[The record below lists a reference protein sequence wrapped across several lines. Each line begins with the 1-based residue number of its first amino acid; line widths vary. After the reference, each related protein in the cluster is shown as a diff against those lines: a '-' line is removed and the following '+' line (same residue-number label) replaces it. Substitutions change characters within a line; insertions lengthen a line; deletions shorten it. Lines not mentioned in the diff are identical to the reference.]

1 MLFELGV
8 LVLLELVVVLLL
20 LALLL
25 LDKVQLPGCIVRR
38 GVSPQAMSS
47 YHSLPSLSLPPFAP
61 GGGVHAPKN
70 AFFNGRQIG
79 MHINWSGGPAEAAPH
94 PPGGE
99 T

>member
-1 MLFELGV
+1 MGGRLSPPLGGGGDGLGRASGPV
-8 LVLLELVVVLLL
+8 LVLLELLVVLLL

-70 AFFNGRQIG
+70 AFF
-79 MHINWSGGPAEAAPH
+79 
-94 PPGGE
+94 
-99 T
+99 